1 MSLVN
6 PWRNGHG
13 RAAAER
19 ILRAACGP
27 RIRSSFPLAPLTSF
41 RLGGPAALYLEAE
54 SEADLA
60 AASEA
65 VGATGIPWAV
75 IGKGSNLLVSDRG
88 FTGLVIRLGKGFRWA
103 AREGSHLHAG
113 GSMPLP
119 ALSGVALA
127 HSLAGLEFG
136 VAIPASMGGA
146 VRMNAGAHGRS
157 MSEVLGPI
165 ELFRLDRGDRSAF
178 PAAEAGFSYRR
189 SSLPD
194 GAIVIAATVALRPG
208 DITEIRKV
216 MEEARAWRRA
226 TQPLAEPN
234 CGSVFKNPPDDHAA
248 RLIEA
253 VGGKGVSVGGASV
266 SMKHANFIV
275 AGPGANAEDV
285 WRLIRSLQERVEK
298 RFGISLE
305 PEVQLVGDFDLAAI

>member
-1 MSLVN
+1 MTLGN

-13 RAAAER
+13 PAAAER

-65 VGATGIPWAV
+65 VQATGIPWAV

-157 MSEVLGPI
+157 MSEVWPCPCN
-165 ELFRLDRGDRSAF
+165 ST
-178 PAAEAGFSYRR
+178 PM
-189 SSLPD
+189 
-194 GAIVIAATVALRPG
+194 T
-208 DITEIRKV
+208 
-216 MEEARAWRRA
+216 W
-226 TQPLAEPN
+226 
-234 CGSVFKNPPDDHAA
+234 
-248 RLIEA
+248 
-253 VGGKGVSVGGASV
+253 
-266 SMKHANFIV
+266 
-275 AGPGANAEDV
+275 
-285 WRLIRSLQERVEK
+285 RVEASCGTTSPIASTVMK
-298 RFGISLE
+298 PPGSSTSGLPVPCIS
-305 PEVQLVGDFDLAAI
+305 